1 MVEDYSKY
9 TDEKLIQMLRNGQK
23 DVEDYIM
30 EKYKGLVRKNARAMF
45 LIGGE
50 NDDLIQEGMIGLF
63 KALRDYNLEQEVLFY
78 SFANL
83 CISRQI
89 YSAVEASNRKK
100 HKPLNSYVSLD
111 SGMVTKDEHM
121 VPIQEVL
128 QSLTEKNPEEVLID
142 KEEIG
147 VLAAQVGSGLSN
159 FEREVLRLYLSGKE
173 YVEIAEEL
181 ARSAKSIDNALGR
194 IKMKLGK

>member
-1 MVEDYSKY
+1 MIEDYSKY
-9 TDEKLIQMLRNGQK
+9 ADEMLIQMLRNGQK

-63 KALRDYNLEQEVLFY
+63 KAIRDYNLEQEVLFY

-83 CISRQI
+83 CITRQI

-111 SGMVTKDEHM
+111 SAMVTKDEYT

-128 QSLTEKNPEEVLID
+128 HSLTAKNPEEVLIN
-142 KEEIG
+142 KEEVN
-147 VLAAQVGSGLSN
+147 VLEAQVGSELSK
-159 FEREVLRLYLSGKE
+159 FERQVLHLYLSGKE
-173 YVEIAEEL
+173 YVEIAKEL
-181 ARSAKSIDNALGR
+181 ERSAKSVDNALGR